1 MPTAPYARALT
12 SIDGGTA
19 TAGFRTPVSGGAVVS
34 FSAESISGWTAARWE
49 LFGYPR
55 DYATPSGWTLDAGGV
70 LYSTSFTPTAI
81 TLPAAATTWGKWL
94 GRLTVNNGVKNGQA
108 GHADM
113 VDETWGWEVLS
124 PNLGMREIAL
134 GEQAQAD
141 ATRQWVDPL
150 QRSLHAIEQG
160 GANGQGYKALSTT
173 DATVTTAQTYAMPDN
188 CIVAVEFYAIAK
200 KPTTST
206 CAFFAYRSLYYR
218 SGGAPTIIGATTDLG
233 TNTNGTSWAADIA
246 VSSNNILTRVTG
258 QAATT
263 VKWNTITK
271 TLVVTDTFI

>member
-19 TAGFRTPVSGGAVVS
+19 TAGFRTPVSGGAVIA

-70 LYSTSFTPTAI
+70 LYSTSFTPTSI

-141 ATRQWVDPL
+141 GVRQWVDPL
-150 QRSLHAIEQG
+150 QRTIHAIEAG
-160 GANGQGYKALSTT
+160 GANGQGYKAITTT
-173 DATVTTAQTYAMPDN
+173 DATVTTLQTYAMPDN
-188 CIVAVEFYAIAK
+188 SMVVIEAYAIAK
-200 KPTTST
+200 KPTTTT
-206 CAFFAYRSLYYR
+206 CAFFAYRHAFYR
-218 SGGAPTIIGATTDLG
+218 SGGAPTAVGALEDMSSRP
-233 TNTNGTSWAADIA
+233 NGTAWALDIA
-246 VSSNNILTRVTG
+246 ASGNSILVRVTG

-263 VKWNTITK
+263 IKWNTNVKALIT
-271 TLVVTDTFI
+271 TDTFV